1 MTETIW
7 TPDRVAERRHD
18 KWLKEKLSTPE
29 GRMQDCIER
38 TLPQSVVADAQKRE
52 MWDVHPDV
60 AASSAVFDAVL
71 VLVQT
76 LFLSIGDKAGA
87 KSFGTWFQGGT
98 SAPQELD
105 AWCRK
110 LVRKAL
116 TTDSFNRADKF
127 RAEAQADIKAK
138 ATELRLRFIHSARQC
153 AFPIYSVNGTDTSVF
168 SAEMREV
175 ISTLPGVDA
184 AFWDFAKQ
192 QAMPKSL
199 TSEER
204 WKLADRGK
212 DALAR
217 AMQEK
222 TDSTYALI
230 DFCRFMSDGGEA
242 PARTQEVLALCL
254 LCHAFHTS
262 RCRDKSLPDEL
273 KLGWKLFRRL
283 SALRLE
289 LIRIASA
296 AAGWHWI
303 FTKNPD
309 MPRYEARRVMH
320 EAWQSGVYPRG
331 KLNLPWEVWKDDV
344 IDMCAMD
351 SYPQVMPDDLFILS
365 ADGGKLALWRATK

>member
-1 MTETIW
+1 MTDQSTW
-7 TPDRVAERRHD
+7 YAEWRQNRR
-18 KWLKEKLSTPE
+18 LREKLSTPE
-29 GRMQDCIER
+29 GQAQDCLEH
-38 TLPQSVVADAQKRE
+38 TLPQNIVADAQKRE

-71 VLVQT
+71 RLVQV

-87 KSFGTWFQGGT
+87 KSFGRWFQ
-98 SAPQELD
+98 SSKAEAQELD

-110 LVRKAL
+110 LVGKAL

-127 RAEAQADIKAK
+127 RAEAQADIEAK
-138 ATELRLRFIHSARQC
+138 ATKLRLRFIHSARQC

-175 ISTLPGVDA
+175 IGTLPGVDA
-184 AFWDFAKQ
+184 AFWDFAKER
-192 QAMPKSL
+192 AMPKPI
-199 TSEER
+199 TETER
-204 WKLADRGK
+204 WHLKVRGVLDRTLK
-212 DALAR
+212 
-217 AMQEK
+217 EK
-222 TDSTYALI
+222 TDEVSALVG
-230 DFCRFMSDGGEA
+230 FCGFMADGGRE
-242 PARTQEVLALCL
+242 PTRTDEVLALCA

-262 RCRDKSLPDEL
+262 RCRDKSLSDEL
-273 KLGWKLFRRL
+273 KPGYRLFRRM

-296 AAGWHWI
+296 AQGWHWL
-303 FTKNPD
+303 FSKNPD
-309 MPRYEARRVMH
+309 MPQSEVRRVMH

-331 KLNLPWEVWKDDV
+331 KLNLPWEVWDNDI
-344 IDMCAMD
+344 IDMASMD

>member
-29 GRMQDCIER
+29 GRMQDCLER
-38 TLPQSVVADAQKRE
+38 TLPQSVVTDAQKRE
-52 MWDVHPDV
+52 MWIVHPDV
-60 AASSAVFDAVL
+60 AASSAVFDSVL

-105 AWCRK
+105 AWCRE

-116 TTDSFNRADKF
+116 TTGSFNRADKF
-127 RAEAQADIKAK
+127 RAEAQADIEAK
-138 ATELRLRFIHSARQC
+138 AAELRLRFIHSARQC

-175 ISTLPGVDA
+175 ISTLPGIDG

-296 AAGWHWI
+296 ASGWHWL
-303 FTKNPD
+303 FSKNPD
-309 MPRYEARRVMH
+309 MPRHEVRRVMH
-320 EAWQSGVYPRG
+320 EAWQSGTYPRG
-331 KLNLPWEVWKDDV
+331 RINLPWEVWKDDA

-351 SYPQVMPDDLFILS
+351 SYPQAMPDDLFILS
-365 ADGGKLALWRATK
+365 ADGGKLALWEALE

>member
-1 MTETIW
+1 MTDQSTW
-7 TPDRVAERRHD
+7 YAEWRQNRR
-18 KWLKEKLSTPE
+18 LREKLSTPE
-29 GRMQDCIER
+29 GRMQDCLER
-38 TLPQSVVADAQKRE
+38 TLLQSVVADAQKRE

-71 VLVQT
+71 RLVQT
-76 LFLSIGDKAGA
+76 LFLGIGDKAGA
-87 KSFGTWFQGGT
+87 KSFGRWFQ
-98 SAPQELD
+98 SSKAEAQELD

-110 LVRKAL
+110 LVGKAAK
-116 TTDSFNRADKF
+116 SFNFADKF
-127 RAEAQADIKAK
+127 RAEAQSGIESEAE
-138 ATELRLRFIHSARQC
+138 ELYLRFVRSSRQC
-153 AFPIYSVNGTDTSVF
+153 AFPISSVNGEDSPAF
-168 SAEMREV
+168 SRAMRAV
-175 ISTLPGVDA
+175 ISTLPGIDA
-184 AFWDFAKQ
+184 AFWDFAKER
-192 QAMPKSL
+192 AMPKSL

-230 DFCRFMSDGGEA
+230 DFCRFMSDGGKE
-242 PARTQEVLALCL
+242 PTRTEEVLALCA

-262 RCRDKSLPDEL
+262 RCRDTTLPDEL
-273 KLGWKLFRRL
+273 KPGYHLFRRM
-283 SALRLE
+283 SALRNE

-309 MPRYEARRVMH
+309 MPQSEVRRVMH

-331 KLNLPWEVWKDDV
+331 KLNLPWEVWDNDI
-344 IDMCAMD
+344 IDMASMD

-365 ADGGKLALWRATK
+365 ADGGKLALEFVF